1 MGKNKKLSFDDNN
14 NLKKIIYW
22 LMVNF
27 FVLTVLNFHSGVH
40 IRKQAE
46 NIVYL
51 FVFLSPTLFQLE
63 GFKTKNIKIEK
74 VILFLISVIFF
85 QFVIG
90 ILKEYHCKIYYSIL
104 ILFYLMY
111 ICMIISKIYKM
122 KHIKGIEKLFLIPI
136 VAVSFL
142 NIFLNLY
149 LIKFPNCN
157 FGKCK
162 NENENIFKYIEIFMY
177 GLASIAFLYLYVQTE
192 RSNLYKNSELEY
204 QRLGKNDKLENNI
217 NRKDKII
224 IKRMIDNK
232 ERKKYLYG
240 VIEMEEYEY
249 LFLSKDLELGVLSKE
264 IKNKLKKGREL
275 IIDNFFGKIPQKVL
289 LNIVPN
295 SNKITIIEKR
305 NKLIRGR
312 EEYLKQLN
320 KEIRNERK
328 SILVSDEWG
337 NGKTF
342 FIRKFMSKY
351 NSEYEFIYIKTPYFN
366 TKVEFRKKILSE
378 IRRVFLK
385 NKIFSTSMI
394 ELSKYFNVEFK
405 GIIFNF
411 QEIDYTNMI
420 SNLSEEL
427 GMINKKIILIL
438 DDVDRIDE
446 KKIVREFLGFVGELN
461 LELNNEITII
471 TISSHEKLKEILE
484 LKDSDYLEKYF
495 EKVFYLKNP
504 SVLDKI
510 SFFGKENKLKKE
522 TISKIIEF
530 EEFLNNEVK
539 KVDEENTDQIRVE
552 EKNKNLRNIERL
564 IKRIRNYKIKNEV
577 YEDISIIFDIIE
589 LLYPNFWKEI
599 KKEDINE
606 KTINENVKDESQIGV
621 YSVMKEINKKIRMNR
636 ENLSNSYIYSMFE
649 AKISNTR

>member
-1 MGKNKKLSFDDNN
+1 M
-14 NLKKIIYW
+14 
-22 LMVNF
+22 
-27 FVLTVLNFHSGVH
+27 
-40 IRKQAE
+40 
-46 NIVYL
+46 
-51 FVFLSPTLFQLE
+51 
-63 GFKTKNIKIEK
+63 
-74 VILFLISVIFF
+74 
-85 QFVIG
+85 
-90 ILKEYHCKIYYSIL
+90 
-104 ILFYLMY
+104 
-111 ICMIISKIYKM
+111 
-122 KHIKGIEKLFLIPI
+122 
-136 VAVSFL
+136 
-142 NIFLNLY
+142 
-149 LIKFPNCN
+149 
-157 FGKCK
+157 
-162 NENENIFKYIEIFMY
+162 
-177 GLASIAFLYLYVQTE
+177 
-192 RSNLYKNSELEY
+192 
-204 QRLGKNDKLENNI
+204 
-217 NRKDKII
+217 
-224 IKRMIDNK
+224 
-232 ERKKYLYG
+232 
-240 VIEMEEYEY
+240 
-249 LFLSKDLELGVLSKE
+249 
-264 IKNKLKKGREL
+264 
-275 IIDNFFGKIPQKVL
+275 
-289 LNIVPN
+289 
-295 SNKITIIEKR
+295 
-305 NKLIRGR
+305 
-312 EEYLKQLN
+312 
-320 KEIRNERK
+320 
-328 SILVSDEWG
+328 
-337 NGKTF
+337 
-342 FIRKFMSKY
+342 
-351 NSEYEFIYIKTPYFN
+351 
-366 TKVEFRKKILSE
+366 
-378 IRRVFLK
+378 
-385 NKIFSTSMI
+385 
-394 ELSKYFNVEFK
+394 EFK

-539 KVDEENTDQIRVE
+539 KVDEENTDQIRVK